1 MSAEKDM
8 YQYKP
13 GLYVVVLYESDWF
26 VAQMQDKEQEQEADR
41 DKNYVFLN
49 FMKKNH
55 TGDSLQ
61 WPRMTDRLN
70 ILQEDIL
77 LGCDPLI
84 PGAGTSSN
92 RAPTFS
98 LSNSKLMIR
107 LKKAYYLTKTFL
119 LHFPVFWFQFG
130 PDISP
135 ISSLKYSNQYHTIP
149 VPFEVC
155 FRCMVVL

>member
-1 MSAEKDM
+1 M
-8 YQYKP
+8 
-13 GLYVVVLYESDWF
+13 
-26 VAQMQDKEQEQEADR
+26 DR

-70 ILQEDIL
+70 VLQEDIL
-77 LGCDPLI
+77 LGYDPLI
-84 PGAGTSSN
+84 PGASTSSN

-98 LSNSKLMIR
+98 LSKGELTKAKLMIR
-107 LKKAYYLTKTFL
+107 LKKAYYLTKTCL
-119 LHFPVFWFQFG
+119 LHFQVFWFQFG